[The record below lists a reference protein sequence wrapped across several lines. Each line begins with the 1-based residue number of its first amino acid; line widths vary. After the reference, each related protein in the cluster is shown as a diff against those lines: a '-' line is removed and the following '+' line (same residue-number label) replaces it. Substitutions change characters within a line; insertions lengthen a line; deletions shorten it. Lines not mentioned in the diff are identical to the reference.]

1 YAALKDWA
9 VANGLRISQE
19 SSARTALTVR
29 GSVGQFQTLFE
40 TKLDI
45 YQTADGKQFY
55 SARLAPTIPSAI
67 ASQVDGVMG
76 LTNSIQYAPLAKI
89 GKIFGESPITPG
101 VRTDTAGGTGPGGA
115 YAASD
120 LRTAYGIPSFG
131 GVAPQ
136 TVAVFEQGGF
146 FKSDVAEYIRTMNL
160 PTPDVKFVSVN
171 GYNGEVND
179 AGVELEAVL
188 DIDMVIGINPA
199 VSSVLVY
206 EDGNDSFQV
215 AIIDALQQVA
225 SDNKAQTLSIS
236 YGLDEVQQGN
246 AQLKAENSALTQL
259 AAQGIT
265 VLVSSGDDG
274 AYGRTGTS
282 HYPAHLEAPD
292 PGSQPLVTCVGG
304 TSLFTAAGQVYD
316 GETVWNELGAGWGA
330 TGGGVSSYWSIPAYQ
345 APIYVS
351 NNGGSTTKR
360 NVPDVAAVADPL
372 AGVAVYSRINGG
384 WLQIGGT
391 SVSAPLWAGYI
402 SIINAGAEFLLG
414 EQIGQFNP
422 LLYSIE
428 WNSVNEVPSY
438 YLYGIFDGT
447 NGNAQLYGTPGYNA
461 GNFNITYCN
470 CCGNGTPWGGI
481 FAWVALQSLATGG
494 AEPGTFFIDPISAQ
508 STSATLSWTPSRG
521 ATGYVVATYYSGPYF
536 TYSTA
541 YVTKEQKLKL
551 TGLVPATIYDVFV
564 TAVYRY
570 GYSTVLAAFIT
581 K

>member
-1 YAALKDWA
+1 MQLGHKTKTQFLSPGVILRAVAILLVLTPCVVAGQSDATIPLSSMIAQATRISALDPNKEISVVLSLPLADAEGAARFVQRVSDPKDPLYRHYLTPESFAARFGANATNYAALKDWA

-265 VLVSSGDDG
+265 VLVSSGD
-274 AYGRTGTS
+274 
-282 HYPAHLEAPD
+282 
-292 PGSQPLVTCVGG
+292 
-304 TSLFTAAGQVYD
+304 
-316 GETVWNELGAGWGA
+316 
-330 TGGGVSSYWSIPAYQ
+330 GGG
-345 APIYVS
+345 
-351 NNGGSTTKR
+351 
-360 NVPDVAAVADPL
+360 
-372 AGVAVYSRINGG
+372 
-384 WLQIGGT
+384 
-391 SVSAPLWAGYI
+391 
-402 SIINAGAEFLLG
+402 
-414 EQIGQFNP
+414 
-422 LLYSIE
+422 
-428 WNSVNEVPSY
+428 
-438 YLYGIFDGT
+438 
-447 NGNAQLYGTPGYNA
+447 
-461 GNFNITYCN
+461 
-470 CCGNGTPWGGI
+470 
-481 FAWVALQSLATGG
+481 
-494 AEPGTFFIDPISAQ
+494 
-508 STSATLSWTPSRG
+508 
-521 ATGYVVATYYSGPYF
+521 
-536 TYSTA
+536 
-541 YVTKEQKLKL
+541 
-551 TGLVPATIYDVFV
+551 
-564 TAVYRY
+564 
-570 GYSTVLAAFIT
+570 
-581 K
+581 